1 MIKLKLNL
9 EVVKKGVT
17 VTGADYA
24 DNIYTA
30 DVVEA
35 LEQVALFH
43 TLHIVKGD
51 EDAKV
56 AAFRQAFKDAARH
69 AENLDSYD
77 ILDLLD
83 KV

>member
-1 MIKLKLNL
+1 MIKLNL

-43 TLHIVKGD
+43 TLHSVKGD
-51 EDAKV
+51 ADAKV

-69 AENLDSYD
+69 AENLHRDD
-77 ILDLLD
+77 ILDLFG
-83 KV
+83 KI